1 MHEADG
7 VVLIYNPDAP
17 SQDQQIGD
25 WFEFFVRK
33 NNLREDQCIVFAYRS
48 NPSNGDKFRPREFPP
63 HLSFSFL
70 TPLLRIAP
78 LFSKVNAALTTPQN
92 CEDMKGMFSNFVNE
106 LASIRQRK

>member
-63 HLSFSFL
+63 PPPPVRLFPHSSPSYSTVIFESECLPHHA
-70 TPLLRIAP
+70 TELRRHERN
-78 LFSKVNAALTTPQN
+78 V
-92 CEDMKGMFSNFVNE
+92 
-106 LASIRQRK
+106 

>member
-33 NNLREDQCIVFAYRS
+33 NNLREDQCIVFAHRS
-48 NPSNGDKFRPREFPP
+48 NPANGDKFRPRKNLFY
-63 HLSFSFL
+63 SFN
-70 TPLLRIAP
+70 
-78 LFSKVNAALTTPQN
+78 LF
-92 CEDMKGMFSNFVNE
+92 
-106 LASIRQRK
+106 